1 MNTGVHVTF
10 QISVLLCFS
19 DIYQEWNCWV
29 IQQFY
34 FQFFQEHLY
43 CSPQQLH
50 QFPFPPTMYE
60 GSLFLT
66 SSATLVIC
74 VLFDYTF
81 YFLVKIPI
89 VFICFSPN
97 PFSSLITHS
106 LILYLVNCLF
116 LFQEFFVF
124 FRGFLLFPIETNS
137 CLLIQLLFLCLN
149 EIR

>member
-1 MNTGVHVTF
+1 
-10 QISVLLCFS
+10 
-19 DIYQEWNCWV
+19 
-29 IQQFY
+29 
-34 FQFFQEHLY
+34 
-43 CSPQQLH
+43 
-50 QFPFPPTMYE
+50 MYE

-137 CLLIQLLFLCLN
+137 CLLI
-149 EIR
+149 